1 MGSDD
6 GQAKD
11 PSEIPTHRESGQLA
25 VFEQTAA
32 ESLTKLDSLAD
43 PVGDVARELKAEAV
57 SLLGVFRSWHT
68 EPPIGEERA
77 RAIERVMDLHRNVE
91 SLLASRR

>member
-6 GQAKD
+6 GLKD
-11 PSEIPTHRESGQLA
+11 PSEMPTHRESGHLA
-25 VFEQTAA
+25 VFEQTAV
-32 ESLTKLDSLAD
+32 ESLAKLESLPEPID
-43 PVGDVARELKAEAV
+43 DEVRELKAEAV
-57 SLLGVFRSWHT
+57 SLLGVFRSWAT

-91 SLLASRR
+91 SFLAGHR